1 MEWKSGVNPSV
12 KLSFIHKKELLV
24 QISFAGCNIEFISL
38 LLVGTH
44 SMLFNSILHY
54 VLVTAIKKV
63 WVKVHDNSPAI
74 WHSFSV
80 NKPVTWLTS
89 VK

>member
-1 MEWKSGVNPSV
+1 MVNPSV
-12 KLSFIHKKELLV
+12 KLSSIHKKELFV
-24 QISFAGCNIEFISL
+24 QISFAGRNMEFIFL

-44 SMLFNSILHY
+44 SMLFNLILHCI
-54 VLVTAIKKV
+54 LVPAIKKV

-80 NKPVTWLTS
+80 NKPVNCLTS